1 MKRFKFLQVALIAVL
16 VVAAVSC
23 GTPRSVSGEYYDDY
37 PGGNVYYA
45 NPYGAPPVIL
55 ERDPFTGRYY
65 QVAPYGAYAYPG
77 TPYYG
82 TNRGYRYRNN
92 SRNGY
97 RGGYNGGYYNN
108 NNGYNNNNNSRNN
121 NSGQTDAQ
129 REQKKEEARN
139 KVLGSRH

>member
-23 GTPRSVSGEYYDDY
+23 GIPRSVSDEYYDDY
-37 PGGNVYYA
+37 PSGNVYYG

-55 ERDPFTGRYY
+55 QRDPFTGQYY
-65 QVAPYGAYAYPG
+65 QVTPYGAYAYPS

-82 TNRGYRYRNN
+82 YNRGYRYRNN
-92 SRNGY
+92 NHYGN
-97 RGGYNGGYYNN
+97 RGGYNGGYNN
-108 NNGYNNNNNSRNN
+108 NDGRYNNNNNNRNN

-129 REQKKEEARN
+129 REQKREEARD
-139 KVLGSRH
+139 KILGGRH